1 MRNVIR
7 GVVTLLVT
15 LVFTVAVSACP
26 WCRAQ
31 VKNGVYDQG
40 FFGNL
45 LMLLLPIF
53 ILAAI
58 GFGLYHA
65 DKISNKI
72 RRLK

>member
-1 MRNVIR
+1 MKSIR
-7 GVVTLLVT
+7 TGIAA
-15 LVFTVAVSACP
+15 FTVVLALHSTVLACP
-26 WCRAQ
+26 WCRAR
-31 VKNGVYDQG
+31 VKDDVYDQD
-40 FFGNL
+40 FFGTL